1 MSILEPLHPRLVHF
15 PVALLATGSLLALVY
30 LLGWRRP
37 ALPAA
42 VWLMLFLGWL
52 GIFPAVVSG
61 LVDRNTA
68 PDDPAVLAVM
78 NPHIAAGF
86 GLLILYGLLLYERLR
101 DPGRA
106 GSAASPGLAAG
117 IAAGWAGAV
126 DGGGLAGGQVGVR
139 SGRRGAVVA
148 AVLVCSANGV

>member
-1 MSILEPLHPRLVHF
+1 MCYTGAMSILEPLHPRSVHF

-30 LLGWRRP
+30 LLGWRRS

-101 DPGRA
+101 DPAVLDQPRRRVWLLA
-106 GSAASPGLAAG
+106 LLLAGLALLTME
-117 IAAGWAGAV
+117 GWL
-126 DGGGLAGGQVGVR
+126 GGRLVYDLGVGVQ
-139 SGRRGAVVA
+139 
-148 AVLVCSANGV
+148 L